1 MPVTWRVQPRG
12 RAPRL
17 RAAGGWVT
25 VGAMKILSTFAFVVV
40 ATVAACGG
48 KSKPAA
54 PPAPDPTAACHL
66 DGPSGTPSTAEQCEC
81 AGHLVVGDIG
91 DGKVAC
97 PDGATEI
104 SRINYGI
111 EGGVC
116 CDQGEPAASA
126 SAAP

>member
-1 MPVTWRVQPRG
+1 
-12 RAPRL
+12 
-17 RAAGGWVT
+17 
-25 VGAMKILSTFAFVVV
+25 MKLLSTFAFVVV

-54 PPAPDPTAACHL
+54 PTPDPAAACHL
-66 DGPSGTPSTAEQCEC
+66 DGPGGTPSTAEQCAC

-104 SRINYGI
+104 SRIRYGI

-116 CDQGEPAASA
+116 CDQGAPATSA

>member
-1 MPVTWRVQPRG
+1 
-12 RAPRL
+12 
-17 RAAGGWVT
+17 
-25 VGAMKILSTFAFVVV
+25 MKILSMFAFVVATV

-54 PPAPDPTAACHL
+54 PPTPDPAAACNL
-66 DGPSGTPSTAEQCEC
+66 DGPDGTPSTAEQCEC

-116 CDQGEPAASA
+116 CDKGEAASA
-126 SAAP
+126 ASAAR